1 LMKGE
6 NPVGTIIWAN
16 PKSVYQN
23 KINALLEP
31 TK

>member
-6 NPVGTIIWAN
+6 NPVDTIIWAN

-23 KINALLEP
+23 KIDTLVAE
-31 TK
+31 